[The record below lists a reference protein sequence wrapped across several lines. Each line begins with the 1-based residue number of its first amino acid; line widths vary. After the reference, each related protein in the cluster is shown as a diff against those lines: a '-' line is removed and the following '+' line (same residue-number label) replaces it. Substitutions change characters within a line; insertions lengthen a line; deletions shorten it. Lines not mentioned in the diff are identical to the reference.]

1 MAYGPSV
8 KLVDTGRLTYGQ
20 ATADWQERLNV
31 DRMRQYR
38 ESRAREIMRK
48 QGVAVILEG
57 VPQNLR
63 YLTGLIGFPMG
74 LSRYVLFFADSPSIM
89 WEHSGWYAQMP
100 DQAPWIPEFRAAH
113 SWLNFSPGMD
123 ATLWEAKQFAEEIA
137 QVLRD
142 KGMLGEK
149 IAVGGVDGYGLA
161 ALAEAGVTNIVP
173 SQPLLLEARMIK
185 NEDEINCLKMIAAIC
200 DGIWFKVW
208 ETARPGMRDT
218 DLGTIVAATGYELG
232 AEFAHPGGWRSG
244 PMTFDRGFSTTGR
257 LLQTGDIMYGSVCG
271 FTYMGYGSCTYRT
284 LTVGAKPSDKQKD
297 WYKQVVDRIDSVIS
311 EIKPGASTD
320 AAAKHFPPSTKWGYA
335 SEHEILASEIGH
347 GIGLG
352 GMTGYDHPIVN
363 RQWSLQYP
371 QEFQEGMCLAI
382 ESREGEVRVGGA
394 RLENMV
400 VVTKNGVE
408 IIDTFQR
415 DEVLQAPR

>member
-8 KLVDTGRLTYGQ
+8 KMVDTGRLTYGQ

-38 ESRAREIMRK
+38 TDRAREIMRK
-48 QGVAVILEG
+48 HGVAVILEG
-57 VPQNLR
+57 GMQHIR
-63 YLTGLIGFPMG
+63 YLTGMIGFPMP
-74 LSRYVLFFADSPSIM
+74 LTRYTLFFADEAPIM
-89 WEHSGWYAQMP
+89 YEHAGWYVQLQ
-100 DQAPWIPEFRAAH
+100 DQAPWIAEFRPAR
-113 SWLNFSPGMD
+113 SWLGFSPGMD
-123 ATLWEAKQFAEEIA
+123 ASQEEARLFAGEIAEE
-137 QVLRD
+137 LR
-142 KGMLGEK
+142 KRGLLGEK
-149 IAVGGVDGYGLA
+149 IAVGGVDGVGLA
-161 ALAEAGVTNIVP
+161 ALAAAGVTNIVP
-173 SQPLLLEARMIK
+173 SQPLMLEARMIK

-218 DLGTIVAATGYELG
+218 DLGTIVARTGYELG
-232 AEFAHPGGWRSG
+232 AEHSHLGGWRSG
-244 PMTFDRGFSTTGR
+244 PITFDRGFSTTGR
-257 LLQTGDIMYGSVCG
+257 LMQTGDLLYGSVCG

-284 LTVGAKPSDKQKD
+284 FSIGAKPTDQQKD
-297 WYKQVVDRIDSVIS
+297 WYKQVLERIDSVIS

-320 AAAKHFPPSTKWGYA
+320 AAARHFPPSTKWGYA

-347 GIGLG
+347 GIGVG
-352 GMTGYDHPIVN
+352 GMTGYDHPIIN
-363 RQWSLQYP
+363 RQWSLQFP
-371 QEFQEGMCLAI
+371 QEFQEGMCIAV

-394 RLENMV
+394 RLENML

-415 DEVLQAPR
+415 DEVLAAPR